1 MAPEGRSAPTTQG
14 PQQGLCTLTPPH
26 SLAQL
31 RTRSYGTYV
40 TREKHR
46 GPRPPK
52 ILDLPPQLPNIHIGT
67 LPISTLVKDFKK
79 LPQETRAFPVWPRP
93 SDLTHWQQGLGGG
106 GRAAGSPGSLPG
118 GGAAPRLSDARGRP
132 RRSCRQLPGHRRCFF
147 HKGCQTWGAWT
158 SFSGGGAVRD
168 GHCSK
173 AGPGASPPQRLGK
186 ASPSSARPS
195 GSIYTAMAGA
205 EPTRRRL
212 RPPSQAAPCSHALP
226 RLH

>member
-1 MAPEGRSAPTTQG
+1 M
-14 PQQGLCTLTPPH
+14 
-26 SLAQL
+26 
-31 RTRSYGTYV
+31 
-40 TREKHR
+40 
-46 GPRPPK
+46 
-52 ILDLPPQLPNIHIGT
+52 
-67 LPISTLVKDFKK
+67 
-79 LPQETRAFPVWPRP
+79 
-93 SDLTHWQQGLGGG
+93 
-106 GRAAGSPGSLPG
+106 
-118 GGAAPRLSDARGRP
+118 
-132 RRSCRQLPGHRRCFF
+132 
-147 HKGCQTWGAWT
+147 
-158 SFSGGGAVRD
+158 RD